1 MTEQRRTMLN
11 SFNLALKSIWSNK
24 MRSFLTMLGII
35 IGVAAVIILV
45 GIVNGEMSYM
55 TESFASMGTNRI
67 NVNVTNL
74 SSRSVSVDE
83 MYSFYADNEEYF
95 SNLSPTVSVSAT
107 VKVGNENSDQTSVTG
122 VSEDYLSIMDYDLE
136 KGRFIQYADI
146 AARQKV
152 AVIGLYVAE
161 TYYVSAEKAIG
172 QRISVNGTK
181 YQIVGVV
188 ERQTSA
194 SDEMSEGGSDDFLY
208 IPYTAAVKLS
218 RNGTISSYI
227 FTLRDS
233 YVEKAS
239 TVTEAIEDFLYTIF
253 KNEDLYRVTAMSE
266 LLDSMN
272 DMIAQMSL
280 MLGGIAGI
288 SLLVAGVGVMNI
300 MLVSVTERTR
310 EIGIRKAL
318 GAKKSTILM
327 QFVIEAAVTSSMG
340 GIIGIVIGCIGT
352 TMAGKIMSI
361 DAQPSFGWIIAS
373 FTISMAIGLIFGYM
387 PARSA
392 ATLNP
397 IDALRSD

>member
-218 RNGTISSYI
+218 RNGTINSYI

-373 FTISMAIGLIFGYM
+373 FTISMSIGLIFGYM